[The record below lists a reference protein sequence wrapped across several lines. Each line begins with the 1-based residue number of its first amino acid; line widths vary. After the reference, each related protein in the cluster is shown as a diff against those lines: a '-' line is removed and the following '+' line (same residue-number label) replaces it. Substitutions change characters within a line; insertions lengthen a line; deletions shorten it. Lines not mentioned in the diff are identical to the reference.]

1 MRNVE
6 CDVIQ
11 GESMVARATMMAY
24 LRSEAPGGRLWTTDA
39 TFSPPVD
46 AHGDD
51 VYVGSDGVGWS
62 PMGEHH
68 QHTGR
73 KRAYYRRMDPV
84 AGQPASPFVRA
95 VIVAEAATNLVT
107 NLGTEGI
114 GYINGD
120 LTVACPG
127 FP

>member
-1 MRNVE
+1 
-6 CDVIQ
+6 
-11 GESMVARATMMAY
+11 MMAICDQ
-24 LRSEAPGGRLWTTDA
+24 APGGRLWTTDA

-73 KRAYYRRMDPV
+73 KRAYYRGWIRSPV
-84 AGQPASPFVRA
+84 NPPARSCGP
-95 VIVAEAATNLVT
+95 
-107 NLGTEGI
+107 
-114 GYINGD
+114 
-120 LTVACPG
+120 
-127 FP
+127 